1 MLLFTVLVSAA
12 ALSEAA
18 AKPVPPMPRPRPE
31 QTVKSEPAVKAAPTS
46 DGISDMSGAVPL
58 RQLLKQPSTADQYKA
73 LTGQIAKDKP
83 ALDTART
90 SSEALTRQAADL
102 QQKLIDSA
110 GKVEFLERE
119 KLRIDAEV
127 VRLAAE
133 YDRLSAQFTHDR
145 VGVSR
150 LLAVIERLQH
160 DVPPAMAV
168 RPDDALA
175 AARGAMLIGASLP
188 NVYQAAADLSRRMR
202 ELQRTRTNLIA
213 RRAEAVRNAAQLSG
227 ARVDLDRLLAV
238 KRLEANAAVTR
249 YGVLKTK
256 LDSIAAAA
264 GNLQALLQKVAQL
277 GAASQAQSVVTVA
290 SVVNGAPA
298 GRRPQL
304 IAPVVGQVRTG
315 GVDGVGGATAP
326 GLTYAASPGGT
337 VVAPADGK
345 ILFAGSFAKV
355 GHVLILEIAPG
366 YHAVL
371 AGLDRLDVR
380 TGDDVLLGEPVGAMS
395 KFDHESIL
403 YFELRQNGR
412 GMNPAP
418 FIGVVLRKVK

>member
-1 MLLFTVLVSAA
+1 VAGLAA
-12 ALSEAA
+12 FCGAA
-18 AKPVPPMPRPRPE
+18 
-31 QTVKSEPAVKAAPTS
+31 
-46 DGISDMSGAVPL
+46 AVPL
-58 RQLLKQPSTADQYKA
+58 PKARPTTAAAPPPASLGDGITDMSKAVPLSQLLKQPSTAEQYNA
-73 LTGQIAKDKP
+73 LKGEIAKDKP
-83 ALDTART
+83 ALEVARS
-90 SSEALTRQAADL
+90 SSETLARQAAAL
-102 QQKLIDSA
+102 QQKLITSA
-110 GKVEFLERE
+110 ARVEFLERE
-119 KLRIDAEV
+119 NLRLAAEV
-127 VRLAAE
+127 VRLSAE
-133 YDRLSAQFTHDR
+133 YGRLAALFQRDR

-188 NVYQAAADLSRRMR
+188 RVYQQAADLSRRMAL
-202 ELQRTRTNLIA
+202 LQRTRTDLIA
-213 RRAEAVRNAAQLSG
+213 RRAEALRNAAELG
-227 ARVDLDRLLAV
+227 RAKIDLERLLAL
-238 KRLEANAAVTR
+238 KRLEADSAITR

-277 GAASQAQSVVTVA
+277 GAASQAQSVVTISGVT
-290 SVVNGAPA
+290 VNA
-298 GRRPQL
+298 GRKAPL
-304 IAPVVGQVRTG
+304 MAPVAGVVRAG
-315 GVDGVGGATAP
+315 GVDGVGGSTAP
-326 GLTYAASPGGT
+326 GLTYATSSGGT
-337 VVAPADGK
+337 VVAPSDGK

-355 GHVLILEIAPG
+355 GHVLILQIAPG

-395 KFDHESIL
+395 KFDHEPRL

>member
-1 MLLFTVLVSAA
+1 
-12 ALSEAA
+12 
-18 AKPVPPMPRPRPE
+18 MPRPRPQ
-31 QTVKSEPAVKAAPTS
+31 QTVKPAPPPAPTS
-46 DGISDMSGAVPL
+46 DGITDMSRAVPL
-58 RQLLKQPSTADQYKA
+58 RQLLQQPSTAVQFKA
-73 LTGQIAKDKP
+73 LKGEIAKDKP
-83 ALDTART
+83 AVETART

-110 GKVEFLERE
+110 AKVEFLERD
-119 KLRIDAEV
+119 KLRIDSEV
-127 VRLAAE
+127 VRLAVE
-133 YDRLSAQFTHDR
+133 YDRLSALFARDR

-188 NVYQAAADLSRRMR
+188 NIYQEAADLSRRMHQ
-202 ELQRTRTNLIA
+202 LQQTRTNLIA
-213 RRAEAVRNAAQLSG
+213 RRAEAVRNAAQLSS
-227 ARVDLDRLLAV
+227 ARVDLDQLLAV

-264 GNLQALLQKVAQL
+264 GNLQALLQKVSQL
-277 GAASQAQSVVTVA
+277 GAANAAQSVVTVA
-290 SVVNGAPA
+290 GVVNATPGA
-298 GRRPQL
+298 RRLQL
-304 IAPVVGQVRTG
+304 IAPVAGQARSG

-326 GLTYAASPGGT
+326 GITYATNPGGT

-380 TGDDVLLGEPVGAMS
+380 TGDDVLLGEPVGAMP

>member
-1 MLLFTVLVSAA
+1 
-12 ALSEAA
+12 
-18 AKPVPPMPRPRPE
+18 
-31 QTVKSEPAVKAAPTS
+31 
-46 DGISDMSGAVPL
+46 MSRAVPL
-58 RQLLKQPSTADQYKA
+58 RQLLQQPSTAEQFKA
-73 LTGQIAKDKP
+73 LKGEIAKDKP
-83 ALDTART
+83 ALDSART
-90 SSEALTRQAADL
+90 SSEALTRQTAEL

-110 GKVEFLERE
+110 AKVEFLERE

-127 VRLAAE
+127 VRLAAD
-133 YDRLSAQFTHDR
+133 YDRLSALFARDR

-188 NVYQAAADLSRRMR
+188 NVYQQAADLARRMHQ
-202 ELQRTRTNLIA
+202 LQQTRTNLIA

-238 KRLEANAAVTR
+238 KRLEAGAAVTR

-277 GAASQAQSVVTVA
+277 GAANGAQAVVTVA
-290 SVVNGAPA
+290 GVVNAAAGA
-298 GRRPQL
+298 RRPQL
-304 IAPVVGQVRTG
+304 IAPVVGLVRSG
-315 GVDGVGGATAP
+315 GVDGVGGTTAP
-326 GLTYAASPGGT
+326 GLTYATNPGST
-337 VVAPADGK
+337 VVAPTDGK

-380 TGDDVLLGEPVGAMS
+380 TGDDVLLGEPVGAMP

>member
-1 MLLFTVLVSAA
+1 
-12 ALSEAA
+12 
-18 AKPVPPMPRPRPE
+18 MPRPRPAQE
-31 QTVKSEPAVKAAPTS
+31 VTPPPPAS
-46 DGISDMSGAVPL
+46 DGITDMSRAVPL
-58 RQLLKQPSTADQYKA
+58 RQLLKQPSTAEQYKS
-73 LTGQIAKDKP
+73 LTGEIAKDKP

-90 SSEALTRQAADL
+90 SSEELTHQAAEL

-110 GKVEFLERE
+110 AKVEFLERE
-119 KLRIDAEV
+119 KLRIDGEV
-127 VRLAAE
+127 VRLSAE
-133 YDRLSAQFTHDR
+133 YDRLSALFARDR

-202 ELQRTRTNLIA
+202 QLQRTRTDLIA
-213 RRAEAVRNAAQLSG
+213 RRAEAVRNADQLSR
-227 ARVDLDRLLAV
+227 AQVDLDRLLAV

-249 YGVLKTK
+249 YGVLKTR

-277 GAASQAQSVVTVA
+277 GAASGAQSVVTVSGTGNA
-290 SVVNGAPA
+290 APGAH
-298 GRRPQL
+298 RPQL
-304 IAPVVGQVRTG
+304 IAPVVGLVRAG
-315 GVDGVGGATAP
+315 GVDGVGGANAP
-326 GLTYAASPGGT
+326 GLTYATSPGSP

-380 TGDDVLLGEPVGAMS
+380 TGDDVLLGEPVGAMP

>member
-1 MLLFTVLVSAA
+1 MAGLAA
-12 ALSEAA
+12 FCGAA
-18 AKPVPPMPRPRPE
+18 
-31 QTVKSEPAVKAAPTS
+31 
-46 DGISDMSGAVPL
+46 AVPL
-58 RQLLKQPSTADQYKA
+58 PKARPTTTAAPPPASLGDGITDMSKAVPLSQLLKQPSTAEQYNA
-73 LTGQIAKDKP
+73 LKGEIAKDKP
-83 ALDTART
+83 ALEVARS
-90 SSEALTRQAADL
+90 SSETLARQAAAL
-102 QQKLIDSA
+102 QQKLITSA
-110 GKVEFLERE
+110 ARVEFLERE
-119 KLRIDAEV
+119 NLRLAAEV
-127 VRLAAE
+127 VRLSAE
-133 YDRLSAQFTHDR
+133 YGRLAALFQRDR

-188 NVYQAAADLSRRMR
+188 RVYQQAADLSRRMAL
-202 ELQRTRTNLIA
+202 LQRTRTDLIA
-213 RRAEAVRNAAQLSG
+213 RRAEALRNAAELG
-227 ARVDLDRLLAV
+227 RAKIDLERLLAL
-238 KRLEANAAVTR
+238 KRLEADSAITR

-277 GAASQAQSVVTVA
+277 GAASQAQSVVTISGVT
-290 SVVNGAPA
+290 VNA
-298 GRRPQL
+298 GRKAPL
-304 IAPVVGQVRTG
+304 MAPVAGVVRAG
-315 GVDGVGGATAP
+315 GVDGVGGSTAP
-326 GLTYAASPGGT
+326 GLTYATSSGGT
-337 VVAPADGK
+337 VVAPSDGK

-355 GHVLILEIAPG
+355 GHVLILQIAPG

-395 KFDHESIL
+395 KFDHEPRL